1 MDEQSRLLFPSHM
14 NTNQDKCHAK
24 LQYKVYQFL
33 EQPQHFQKCYHGFVL
48 FLISLSFFFSVL
60 LTLKQFEER
69 EALFNGVAFLE
80 FGILTFLIMETFGRI
95 WSCGVIP
102 KFSGFIGRLR
112 FTWSFYMIV
121 DLFSMAAMILTTFAY
136 RFNFKE
142 NGHFQLSVLRVLRLA
157 QIVRFL
163 RADRQKNSFKR
174 MAGIIKQHKSEIATQ
189 YIVGIIFIIMTSY
202 LIYLVELI
210 NGDASV
216 SITNAAEAVYWAVIT
231 VAMVGYGDMS
241 PTTSLGKGLTSIM
254 AVIGYT
260 LFALPVGT
268 ISSAMALDV
277 AKQRSKTKE
286 DRIRVQAAKYIQRW
300 WRTLKIVSDCKK
312 VTNVA
317 ICKAILP
324 NVVKEN
330 ENEIVNQSTW
340 KCQREQNNVPRS
352 TQCMALIFIYQ
363 YKELAASRKF
373 MRMISTSPLED
384 FILLLKKLRKIESSK
399 VGQIEE
405 SLACLEEM
413 VSMLDLVLKTTKSV
427 ALGGKY
433 YIEEELHGKST
444 S

>member
-1 MDEQSRLLFPSHM
+1 
-14 NTNQDKCHAK
+14 
-24 LQYKVYQFL
+24 
-33 EQPQHFQKCYHGFVL
+33 
-48 FLISLSFFFSVL
+48 
-60 LTLKQFEER
+60 
-69 EALFNGVAFLE
+69 
-80 FGILTFLIMETFGRI
+80 
-95 WSCGVIP
+95 
-102 KFSGFIGRLR
+102 
-112 FTWSFYMIV
+112 
-121 DLFSMAAMILTTFAY
+121 
-136 RFNFKE
+136 
-142 NGHFQLSVLRVLRLA
+142 
-157 QIVRFL
+157 
-163 RADRQKNSFKR
+163 
-174 MAGIIKQHKSEIATQ
+174 
-189 YIVGIIFIIMTSY
+189 
-202 LIYLVELI
+202 
-210 NGDASV
+210 
-216 SITNAAEAVYWAVIT
+216 
-231 VAMVGYGDMS
+231 MVGYGDMS

-330 ENEIVNQSTW
+330 ENEIDNQSTW